1 MRGDLIPLSKFREE
15 CGIFGVYGHPEA
27 ANITYLGLHALQ
39 HRGQEGSGI
48 VSSDGRDF
56 SVEKGPG
63 LVLEVF
69 SKERLDRLPGRMAI
83 GHNRYSTSGGTH
95 DKNLQPFLIN
105 FTLGHLAMAHNGNLV
120 NAQSLR
126 SELEAY
132 GAIFQSATDSEVIV
146 HLIAHSR
153 EETLVGRIVDA
164 LTKVKG
170 AFSLLFLSSEGL
182 IAVRD
187 SYGVRPLSLARLRD
201 GWVVSSETVAFNLV
215 EADYIRDVEPGELV
229 VINEHGLSSYHP
241 FTATRQAQCVFE
253 HVYFSRPDSRV
264 FGHNVYSVRKQNG
277 VRLAKESSVPADVV
291 IPVPDSGIPAALGFA
306 EGSGVRFEEGLV
318 RSHYI
323 GRTFIEPQDSI
334 RHFGVRIK
342 LSPIR
347 EVLEGKRVVVVDDSL
362 VRGTTSRK
370 LIKMIRG
377 AGAKEVHLRIA
388 SPPIISPCFY
398 GIDTPTRQELIA
410 TSHTIEETRQYI
422 VADSLAYLS
431 REGMFDAFPR
441 ADGEDQPFCDACF
454 TGQYPVPFTKEEL
467 VQLGLF

>member
-1 MRGDLIPLSKFREE
+1 MRLELTPFDKLHEE

-27 ANITYLGLHALQ
+27 ANLAYLGLHALQ

-48 VSSDGRDF
+48 VSSDGRDYYA
-56 SVEKGPG
+56 EKGPG

-69 SKERLDRLPGRMAI
+69 DKSRLDRLPGRMAI
-83 GHNRYSTSGGTH
+83 GHNRYSTAGGSH
-95 DKNLQPFLIN
+95 EKNLQPFLIN
-105 FTLGHLAMAHNGNLV
+105 FARGHLALAHNGNLV
-120 NAQSLR
+120 NAQALR

-132 GAIFQSATDSEVIV
+132 GAIFQSTADTEVII

-153 EETLVGRIVDA
+153 QDSVLSRIIDA
-164 LTKVKG
+164 LGKVRG
-170 AFSLLFLSSEGL
+170 AFSLLFLCSEGL

-187 SYGVRPLSLARLRD
+187 PFGVRPLSLGRLRD
-201 GWVVSSETVAFNLV
+201 GWVVSSESVAFNLV
-215 EADYIRDVEPGELV
+215 EADYVRDLEPGELV
-229 VINEHGLSSYHP
+229 VINDRGLTSYHP
-241 FTATRQAQCVFE
+241 FPPTRQAQCVFE

-264 FGHNVYSVRKQNG
+264 FGHNVYSVRKQTG
-277 VRLAKESSVPADVV
+277 VRLAKESPAAADVV

-306 EGSGVRFEEGLV
+306 EGSGVPFEEGLV

-323 GRTFIEPQDSI
+323 GRTFIEPQESI

-347 EVLEGKRVVVVDDSL
+347 EVLEGRRVVVVDDSL

-370 LIKMIRG
+370 LLKMLRA

-410 TSHTIEETRQYI
+410 TSHTVEETRKYI
-422 VADSLAYLS
+422 GADSLAYLS
-431 REGMFDAFPR
+431 REGLFAPFGKPES
-441 ADGEDQPFCDACF
+441 DGASFCDACF
-454 TGQYPVPFTKEEL
+454 SGKYPVPFTKEEL

>member
-1 MRGDLIPLSKFREE
+1 MRGNLIPLSKFREE

-27 ANITYLGLHALQ
+27 ANIAYLGLHALQ

-69 SKERLDRLPGRMAI
+69 SKDRLDRLPGRMAI

-105 FTLGHLAMAHNGNLV
+105 FTLGHLGMAHNGNLV
-120 NAQSLR
+120 NAQALR

-132 GAIFQSATDSEVIV
+132 GAIFQSSTDSEVIV

-229 VINEHGLSSYHP
+229 VINENGLTSYHP
-241 FTATRQAQCVFE
+241 FAPTRQAQCVFE

-264 FGHNVYSVRKQNG
+264 FGHNVYSVRKQHG
-277 VRLAKESSVPADVV
+277 LRLAKEASVPADVV

-347 EVLEGKRVVVVDDSL
+347 EVLEGKRVVVVDDS
-362 VRGTTSRK
+362 
-370 LIKMIRG
+370 
-377 AGAKEVHLRIA
+377 
-388 SPPIISPCFY
+388 
-398 GIDTPTRQELIA
+398 
-410 TSHTIEETRQYI
+410 
-422 VADSLAYLS
+422 
-431 REGMFDAFPR
+431 
-441 ADGEDQPFCDACF
+441 
-454 TGQYPVPFTKEEL
+454 
-467 VQLGLF
+467 

>member
-1 MRGDLIPLSKFREE
+1 MRVELSPFDKLHDE
-15 CGIFGVYGHPEA
+15 CAVFGVYGHPEA
-27 ANITYLGLHALQ
+27 ANLTYLGLHSLQ

-48 VSSDGRDF
+48 VSSDGRNF
-56 SVEKGPG
+56 YVEKGPG
-63 LVLEVF
+63 LVLDVF
-69 SKERLDRLPGRMAI
+69 DKARIARLPGHMAI
-83 GHNRYSTSGGTH
+83 GHNRYSTAGGSH
-95 DKNLQPFLIN
+95 EKNLQPFLVN
-105 FTLGHLAMAHNGNLV
+105 FTRGHLALAHNGNLV
-120 NAQSLR
+120 NAQALR
-126 SELEAY
+126 GELEAY
-132 GAIFQSATDSEVIV
+132 GAIFQSTADSEVII

-153 EETLVGRIVDA
+153 QDSLLARIVDA
-164 LTKVKG
+164 LGKVKG
-170 AFSLLFLSSEGL
+170 AFSLLFLSPEGL

-187 SYGVRPLSLARLRD
+187 SFGLRPLSLGRLRE
-201 GWVVSSETVAFNLV
+201 GWVVSSESVAFNLV
-215 EADYIRDVEPGELV
+215 EADYVRDIEPGELV
-229 VINEHGLSSYHP
+229 VINDRGVASFHP
-241 FTATRQAQCVFE
+241 FPPTRQAQCVFE

-264 FGHNVYSVRKQNG
+264 FGHNVYSVRKRNG
-277 VRLAKESSVPADVV
+277 IRLAKESPASADVV
-291 IPVPDSGIPAALGFA
+291 IPVPDSGIPAAIGFS
-306 EGSGVRFEEGLV
+306 EGSGVPFEEGLV

-347 EVLEGKRVVVVDDSL
+347 EVLEGRRVVVVDDSL

-370 LIKMIRG
+370 LLKMLRS

-410 TSHTIEETRQYI
+410 TSHTVEETRKYI
-422 VADSLAYLS
+422 GADSLAYLS
-431 REGMFDAFPR
+431 REGLFSAFGPDD
-441 ADGEDQPFCDACF
+441 ADGTAFCDACF

>member
-1 MRGDLIPLSKFREE
+1 MRADLMLLSKFREE

-27 ANITYLGLHALQ
+27 ANIAYLGLHALQ

-56 SVEKGPG
+56 SIEKGPG

-69 SKERLDRLPGRMAI
+69 TKDRLARLPGRMAI
-83 GHNRYSTSGGTH
+83 GHNRYSTTGGSH

-105 FTLGHLAMAHNGNLV
+105 FSLGHLALAHNGNLV
-120 NAQSLR
+120 NAQALR

-132 GAIFQSATDSEVIV
+132 GAIFQSTTDSEVII

-153 EETLVGRIVDA
+153 EETLVGRIIDA

-170 AFSLLFLSSEGL
+170 AFSLLFLSSEGV

-187 SYGVRPLSLARLRD
+187 PYGVRPLSLGRLRD

-215 EADYIRDVEPGELV
+215 EADYIRDIEPGELV
-229 VINEHGLSSYHP
+229 VINHSGVTSHHP
-241 FTATRQAQCVFE
+241 FSPTRRAQCVFE
-253 HVYFSRPDSRV
+253 HVYFSRPDSRI
-264 FGHNVYSVRKQNG
+264 FGHNVYSVRKQHG
-277 VRLAKESSVPADVV
+277 VRLAEEAPVSADVV

-306 EGSGVRFEEGLV
+306 AGSGVPFEEGLV

-370 LIKMIRG
+370 LLKMIRG
-377 AGAKEVHLRIA
+377 VGAKEVHLRIA

-410 TSHTIEETRQYI
+410 TSHTIEETRKYI
-422 VADSLAYLS
+422 EADSLAYLS
-431 REGMFDAFPR
+431 REGLFSAFG
-441 ADGEDQPFCDACF
+441 AEEAEDPPFCDACF
-454 TGQYPVPFTKEEL
+454 TARYPVPFTKQEL

>member
-1 MRGDLIPLSKFREE
+1 MRADLITLSKFHEE
-15 CGIFGVYGHPEA
+15 CGLFGVYGHPEA

-48 VSSDGRDF
+48 VSSDGRNF
-56 SVEKGPG
+56 CIEKGSG

-69 SKERLDRLPGRMAI
+69 NKERLERLPGHTAI
-83 GHNRYSTSGGTH
+83 GHNRYSTSGGAH

-105 FTLGHLAMAHNGNLV
+105 FSLGHLALAHNGNLV

-126 SELEAY
+126 DELEAY
-132 GAIFQSATDSEVIV
+132 GAIFQSSVDSEVIM

-153 EETLVGRIVDA
+153 EDSLIARIVDA

-170 AFSLLFLSSEGL
+170 AFSLLFLSSQGL

-187 SYGVRPLSLARLRD
+187 PYGFRPLSLGRLRD

-215 EADYIRDVEPGELV
+215 EAEYIRDLEPGELV
-229 VINEHGLSSYHP
+229 VINEKGVTAHHP
-241 FTATRQAQCVFE
+241 FPKTPLAQCVFE
-253 HVYFSRPDSRV
+253 HVYFSRPDSHV
-264 FGHNVYSVRKQNG
+264 FGHSVYSVRKRHG
-277 VRLAKESSVPADVV
+277 IRLATEAPVAADVV
-291 IPVPDSGIPAALGFA
+291 IPVPDSGIPAALGFS
-306 EGSGVRFEEGLV
+306 EGSGIRFEEGLV

-347 EVLEGKRVVVVDDSL
+347 DVLEGQRVVVVDDSL

-370 LIKMIRG
+370 LLKMIRG

-410 TSHTIEETRQYI
+410 TSHDVEETRRYI
-422 VADSLAYLS
+422 EADTLAYLS
-431 REGMFDAFPR
+431 REGLFEAFGPT
-441 ADGEDQPFCDACF
+441 AAVQQPFCDACF
-454 TGQYPVPFTKEEL
+454 TAHYPVPFTKEEL

>member
-1 MRGDLIPLSKFREE
+1 MRVELNPLDKLHEE
-15 CGIFGVYGHPEA
+15 CAVFGVFGHPEA
-27 ANITYLGLHALQ
+27 SNITYLGLHALQ

-48 VSSDGRDF
+48 VSSDGREF
-56 SVEKGPG
+56 FGERGTG

-69 SKERLDRLPGRMAI
+69 NKERLARLPGRMAI
-83 GHNRYSTSGGTH
+83 GHNRYSTAGGSH
-95 DKNLQPFLIN
+95 EKNLQPFLIN
-105 FTLGHLAMAHNGNLV
+105 FTLGHLALAHNGNLV

-126 SELEAY
+126 GELEAY
-132 GAIFQSATDSEVIV
+132 GAIFQSTTDSEVII

-164 LTKVKG
+164 LSKVKG
-170 AFSLLFLSSEGL
+170 AFSLLFLSSEGI

-187 SYGVRPLSLARLRD
+187 PYGFRPLSLGRLRD

-215 EADYIRDVEPGELV
+215 EADYLRDIEPGELV
-229 VINEHGLSSYHP
+229 VINDRGVTSYHP
-241 FTATRQAQCVFE
+241 FPPTRRAQCVFE

-264 FGHNVYSVRKQNG
+264 FGHNVYTVRKQNG
-277 VRLAKESSVPADVV
+277 RRLAKESAVPADVV

-306 EGSGVRFEEGLV
+306 EGAGTPFEEGLV

-323 GRTFIEPQDSI
+323 GRTFIEPQESI

-370 LIKMIRG
+370 LLKMIRG

-410 TSHTIEETRQYI
+410 TSHTVEETRKYI
-422 VADSLAYLS
+422 GADTLAYLS
-431 REGMFDAFPR
+431 HEGLFEPFGA
-441 ADGEDQPFCDACF
+441 GEGVEAFCDACF
-454 TGQYPVPFTKEEL
+454 TGQYPVPFTKDEL

>member
-1 MRGDLIPLSKFREE
+1 MRGDLIPLSKFHEE

-48 VSSDGRDF
+48 VSSDGHDF
-56 SVEKGPG
+56 SEEKGPG

-69 SKERLDRLPGRMAI
+69 TKERLARLPGRMAI

-95 DKNLQPFLIN
+95 DKNLQPFLVN
-105 FTLGHLAMAHNGNLV
+105 FTLGYLAMAHNGNLV
-120 NAQSLR
+120 NAQSVR
-126 SELEAY
+126 DELEAY
-132 GAIFQSATDSEVIV
+132 GAIFQSTTDSEVIV
-146 HLIAHSR
+146 HLISHSR

-229 VINEHGLSSYHP
+229 VINEHGLTSYHP
-241 FTATRQAQCVFE
+241 FAPTRQAQCVFE

-264 FGHNVYSVRKQNG
+264 FGHNVYSVRKRHG
-277 VRLAKESSVPADVV
+277 LRLAKEASVPADVV

-306 EGSGVRFEEGLV
+306 EGSGLRFEEGLV

-334 RHFGVRIK
+334 RNFGVRIK

-410 TSHTIEETRQYI
+410 TSHTIEETKQYI
-422 VADSLAYLS
+422 GADTLAYLS
-431 REGMFDAFPR
+431 REGMFDAFPP
-441 ADGEDQPFCDACF
+441 ADGAGQPFCDACF
-454 TGQYPVPFTKEEL
+454 TGNYPVPFTKEEL